1 MIVPGLFRVVIV
13 GLMILVPAFFIYK
26 RAGFNPAWA
35 LLVFVPGFGLLA
47 VFLQLALTPWPNQKT
62 IKEE

>member
-1 MIVPGLFRVVIV
+1 MGVPEFFRVAIV
-13 GLMILVPAFFIYK
+13 GLMLLVPVFFIYK
-26 RAGFNPAWA
+26 RVGFNPAWA

-47 VFLQLALTPWPNQKT
+47 IFLQLALMPWPNQKT